1 MAFPHDQFP
10 TELYHLSDTTEASA
24 PDGTHF
30 FAVLCLTDGTITFK
44 GDGASVYKVD
54 GSSYVDAS
62 TAGTG
67 IAMTAGQIIYG
78 KFSAVACAGSAT
90 AVAYVSR

>member
-1 MAFPHDQFP
+1 MAFPQDQFP
-10 TELYHLSDTTEASA
+10 TELYHLSDTTEAGA

-54 GSSYVDAS
+54 GGSYVDAS
-62 TAGTG
+62 TSGTG

-78 KFSAVACAGSAT
+78 KFSSVTCAGTAT